1 MIIHN
6 SIQEDIMNVNDPH
19 YDYCLSKLSK
29 NPLFENLE
37 NETLVS
43 LMKCLSLKKW
53 DKNSEFFYGDQTFY
67 KFFIIISGRL
77 KMYQMDVENDRKLTV
92 FLLNENDVFDVIS
105 LLDGLKHSMNFETL
119 DDVEVLYAPIELM
132 REWIENHPKINK
144 TLLPYLG
151 RCMRMLEVSL
161 TDNVLSDIPTRLAK
175 LILSNVNQTTHQLQL
190 INDLSNDEIANM
202 IGSTRA
208 VVNRQIQIF
217 KKAGMLD
224 IHRKSIS
231 VIDLKL
237 LLEEVSG
244 KY

>member
-1 MIIHN
+1 MT
-6 SIQEDIMNVNDPH
+6 VNELH
-19 YDYCLSKLSK
+19 YEYCLDKLRI
-29 NPLFENLE
+29 NPLFEHLND
-37 NETLVS
+37 ETLES
-43 LMKCLSLKKW
+43 LMGCLSLKKW

-77 KMYQMDVENDRKLTV
+77 KMYQIDIENGREFTV
-92 FLLNENDVFDVIS
+92 FLLSQNDVFDVVS
-105 LLDGLKHSMNFETL
+105 LLDGLKHSMNFETI
-119 DDVEVLYAPIELM
+119 DDVEVLYAPIDLM
-132 REWIENHPKINK
+132 RVWIENHPKINK

-151 RCMRMLEVSL
+151 RCMRMLEVNL

-175 LILSNVNQTTHQLQL
+175 LILSNVNETSHQLQL

-231 VIDLKL
+231 IKDLKL
-237 LLEEVSG
+237 LLDEVSG

>member
-1 MIIHN
+1 MTA
-6 SIQEDIMNVNDPH
+6 NDLH
-19 YDYCLSKLSK
+19 YEYCLNKLRI
-29 NPLFENLE
+29 NPLFENLDD
-37 NETLVS
+37 ETMES
-43 LMKCLSLKKW
+43 LMGCLSLKKW
-53 DKNSEFFYGDQTFY
+53 NKNSEFFYGDQTFY

-77 KMYQMDVENDRKLTV
+77 KMYQIDIENGREFTV
-92 FLLNENDVFDVIS
+92 FLLTQNDVFDVVS
-105 LLDGLKHSMNFETL
+105 LLDGLKHSMNFETI
-119 DDVEVLYAPIELM
+119 DDVEVLYAPIDLM
-132 REWIENHPKINK
+132 RDWIESHPKINK

-151 RCMRMLEVSL
+151 RCMRMLEVNL

-175 LILSNVNQTTHQLQL
+175 LILSNVNESSHQLQL

-231 VIDLKL
+231 IKDLKL
-237 LLEEVSG
+237 LLDEVSG

>member
-1 MIIHN
+1 MHP
-6 SIQEDIMNVNDPH
+6 NDLQ
-19 YDYCLSKLSK
+19 YEYCLSKLHK
-29 NPLFENLE
+29 NPLFEHLD

-43 LMKCLSLKKW
+43 LMDCLTFKKW
-53 DKNSEFFYGDQTFY
+53 KKHTEFFYGEQTYF

-77 KMYQMDVENDRKLTV
+77 KMYQTAIQNGREFTV

-105 LLDGLKHSMNFETL
+105 LLDGLKHPMNFEAL
-119 DDVEVLYAPIELM
+119 DDVEVLYTPIEVM
-132 REWIENHPKINK
+132 RQWIEKHPKINK

-151 RCMRMLEVSL
+151 KCMRKLEVNL

-175 LILSNVNQTTHQLQL
+175 LILSNVNESTHQLQL
-190 INDLSNDEIANM
+190 INDLSHDEIANL

-224 IHRKSIS
+224 IHRKSMSI
-231 VIDLKL
+231 VDLKGL
-237 LLEEVSG
+237 LDEVSG

>member
-6 SIQEDIMNVNDPH
+6 SIQEDKMNVNDPH

-231 VIDLKL
+231 IIDLKL

>member
-1 MIIHN
+1 M
-6 SIQEDIMNVNDPH
+6 DTNDLH
-19 YDYCLSKLSK
+19 YDYCLNKLRK
-29 NPLFENLE
+29 NPLFENLDD
-37 NETLVS
+37 ETLAS
-43 LMKCLSLKKW
+43 LMSCLSLKKW
-53 DKNSEFFYGDQTFY
+53 EKNSEFFYGDQTYY

-77 KMYQMDVENDRKLTV
+77 KMYQIDVENGREFTV

-105 LLDGLKHSMNFETL
+105 LLDGLKHPMNYEAL

-151 RCMRMLEVSL
+151 RCMRMLEVNL

-175 LILSNVNQTTHQLQL
+175 LILSNVNESTHQLQL
-190 INDLSNDEIANM
+190 INDLSHDEIANM

-224 IHRKSIS
+224 IHRKNIS
-231 VIDLKL
+231 VVDLKL

-244 KY
+244 K